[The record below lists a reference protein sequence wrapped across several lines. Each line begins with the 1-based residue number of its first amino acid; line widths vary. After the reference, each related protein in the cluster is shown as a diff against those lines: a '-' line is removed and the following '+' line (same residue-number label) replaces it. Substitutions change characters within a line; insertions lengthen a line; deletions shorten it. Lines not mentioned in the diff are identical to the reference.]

1 MTNKRSKTNE
11 PPVATAAD
19 DEPLAKKA
27 KLHDPSVAAAV
38 VAATSDGKAEGSPT
52 SLGAASG
59 APAKKAKL
67 NDPSVAPAVVAATS
81 DGKAEGSPTSL
92 GAASGAHATSPVDG
106 GGAGADFTTPIKT
119 HRAVAASADLKAN
132 GTQDGIGA
140 SSGVP
145 ETATA
150 GRLDTITKDSPAPAS
165 IRADGDQCSA
175 CCRPPA
181 ANAIQ
186 LRYSE
191 LGCSS

>member
-1 MTNKRSKTNE
+1 MTNKKSKTNE

-27 KLHDPSVAAAV
+27 KLHDPSVAA
-38 VAATSDGKAEGSPT
+38 
-52 SLGAASG
+52 
-59 APAKKAKL
+59 
-67 NDPSVAPAVVAATS
+67 AVVAATS

-140 SSGVP
+140 SSGVA

-150 GRLDTITKDSPAPAS
+150 GRLDTITKDSHP
-165 IRADGDQCSA
+165 
-175 CCRPPA
+175 RPPRQSRRRSMLSLLSPPP

>member
-1 MTNKRSKTNE
+1 MTNKKSKTNE

-27 KLHDPSVAAAV
+27 KLHDPSVAA
-38 VAATSDGKAEGSPT
+38 
-52 SLGAASG
+52 
-59 APAKKAKL
+59 
-67 NDPSVAPAVVAATS
+67 AVVAATS

-150 GRLDTITKDSPAPAS
+150 GRLDTITKDSPAPPPPEQTALNAQPVVAPPS
-165 IRADGDQCSA
+165 QCHSVA
-175 CCRPPA
+175 LFRTGML
-181 ANAIQ
+181 Q
-186 LRYSE
+186 LTINNIIIITYTE
-191 LGCSS
+191 

>member
-1 MTNKRSKTNE
+1 MTNKKSKTNE

-27 KLHDPSVAAAV
+27 KLTDPSVAA
-38 VAATSDGKAEGSPT
+38 
-52 SLGAASG
+52 
-59 APAKKAKL
+59 
-67 NDPSVAPAVVAATS
+67 AVVAATS

>member
-81 DGKAEGSPTSL
+81 D
-92 GAASGAHATSPVDG
+92 
-106 GGAGADFTTPIKT
+106 
-119 HRAVAASADLKAN
+119 LKAN